1 VIDNCPPIQT
11 VTERLVLHII
21 VRFIEFLYNAFMHSF
36 LQKSR
41 KPTWYTVY
49 KSQPVLTH
57 TKTPIKAPLLALPYG
72 KPELSLTKSLEYGSL
87 HQEAVKVF
95 NVLLRL
101 DEVRNPI
108 PAVQVILSV

>member
-1 VIDNCPPIQT
+1 
-11 VTERLVLHII
+11 
-21 VRFIEFLYNAFMHSF
+21 
-36 LQKSR
+36 
-41 KPTWYTVY
+41 VY
-49 KSQPVLTH
+49 KTQPILTH
-57 TKTPIKAPLLALPYG
+57 TRTPIKAPLLALPYG

-108 PAVQVILSV
+108 PAVQVTQFIHYVFLSGLNTENAIMVGGANYLFLTS

>member
-1 VIDNCPPIQT
+1 MYDF
-11 VTERLVLHII
+11 VL
-21 VRFIEFLYNAFMHSF
+21 FLFV
-36 LQKSR
+36 QKSR
-41 KPTWYTVY
+41 KPNWYTVY
-49 KSQPVLTH
+49 KSQPILTH

-108 PAVQVILSV
+108 PAVQVMLILRYIIMNNADAVVMILLLKF

>member
-1 VIDNCPPIQT
+1 
-11 VTERLVLHII
+11 
-21 VRFIEFLYNAFMHSF
+21 M
-36 LQKSR
+36 
-41 KPTWYTVY
+41 
-49 KSQPVLTH
+49 
-57 TKTPIKAPLLALPYG
+57 ALPYG

-108 PAVQVILSV
+108 PAVQVKYNLFIIVLVRFNLYVLPTAITVALGNTTNLL